1 MYTSKFAEERA
12 LRTQK
17 RLELN
22 RQQEQNQVKK
32 RKGGTEQIMRVG
44 FEISDNK

>member
-17 RLELN
+17 RLELI
-22 RQQEQNQVKK
+22 EKEDENQVKK
-32 RKGGTEQIMRVG
+32 PPEDTDQIMKSEGSVS
-44 FEISDNK
+44 E